1 MTPWF
6 RAACWSLA
14 VAYVAGGGAWCVL
27 AEDQLALGA
36 SHSSNAPVA
45 SPAHGSSYGATG
57 AAGGTDASALL
68 AAGETDT
75 TAFH

>member
-1 MTPWF
+1 MTPRL

-27 AEDQLALGA
+27 ADDRLALGA
-36 SHSSNAPVA
+36 NLASKAPVA
-45 SPAHGSSYGATG
+45 SPVHGSSYDATG
-57 AAGGTDASALL
+57 AAGATDTSALF

>member
-1 MTPWF
+1 MTPWL

-27 AEDQLALGA
+27 ADDRLTLGA
-36 SHSSNAPVA
+36 SHASNVPVA

-57 AAGGTDASALL
+57 AEGATDTSALL

>member
-1 MTPWF
+1 MTPWL

-27 AEDQLALGA
+27 AGDRLALRA
-36 SHSSNAPVA
+36 SHASKVPVA
-45 SPAHGSSYGATG
+45 TPDHWSASGATSAEG
-57 AAGGTDASALL
+57 ATDSSALL